1 VLLPKVL
8 AVPGFGPTNSQGLMQ
23 WRARLESRFVYSNKE
38 NDVDRQELAKIATG
52 IQTKASQLR
61 RTLLAGP
68 SNLRNLITRAKSLA
82 AMKDPELTR
91 IHVARLQI
99 LADLQYL
106 GIPKSAIDQRATA
119 QAPIQQLQGNPA
131 VPSPQPIATP
141 QSRVTCPRCG
151 SLMVRRTAR
160 RGRNA
165 GNQFW
170 GCSRYPQCKGI
181 RS

>member
-1 VLLPKVL
+1 
-8 AVPGFGPTNSQGLMQ
+8 
-23 WRARLESRFVYSNKE
+23 LEARFVYSEKE
-38 NDVDRQELAKIATG
+38 NDVDRQELARIATG

-68 SNLRNLITRAKSLA
+68 ANLRTLIARAKSLA
-82 AMKDPELTR
+82 AVRDSELARTYS
-91 IHVARLQI
+91 ARLQS

-106 GIPKSAIDQRATA
+106 KIPKSVIDQRAAAQIPTQVA
-119 QAPIQQLQGNPA
+119 QTSQAPSRSQTAPLL
-131 VPSPQPIATP
+131 

-151 SLMVRRTAR
+151 SPMVRRTAR

-170 GCSRYPQCKGI
+170 GCSRYPQCKGT
-181 RS
+181 RN